1 MAEQRDVTRG
11 YASAIF
17 RIAEAEGVLDRVAD
31 ELFRF
36 AKAVEQNHEL
46 RTALTDLAIPAER
59 KDAVIEE
66 LLGEKSS
73 PHTRNIAAL
82 LVAQDRARDL
92 SEIATAAAE
101 LAAESREKVLA
112 EVRTA
117 IELDDETRQKL
128 ADALSRATG
137 KQVDVKVLLDPT
149 VVGGF
154 YAKVG
159 DEVIDATVR
168 RRLQELREQLI
179 RVKE

>member
-1 MAEQRDVTRG
+1 MAEKRDVVRG

-17 RIAEAEGVLDRVAD
+17 QIAEAEGVLERVSD

-36 AKAVEQNHEL
+36 AKAVEQNNEL
-46 RTALTDLAIPAER
+46 RTALSDIAIPAER
-59 KDAVIEE
+59 KDAVIYE
-66 LLGEKSS
+66 LLGDKAS
-73 PHTRNIAAL
+73 PHTRDIAAFV
-82 LVAQDRARDL
+82 VAQARTNQL
-92 SEIATAAAE
+92 SEIASAVAE
-101 LAAESREKVLA
+101 LAAEAREKVLA

-117 IELDDETRQKL
+117 VELDDETRQRL
-128 ADALSRATG
+128 ADALSSATG
-137 KQVDVKVLLDPT
+137 KRVDVKVLLDPT

-154 YAKVG
+154 YAKIG